1 MDPRAN
7 GYESTGYKSHSGAL
21 IFFSSMLNVFNELS
35 CARKS
40 GTVVHLFLQKKA
52 RFDQRASGCRARR
65 DELADADLAV
75 PLAAAAGISIPV
87 NPLSV
92 PCLITDRFS
101 DPIGHPRGPLMNLQ
115 GSFHK
120 VPSQVVKHKQTDT
133 FFFFPR
139 RTDRKKTTQF
149 PCTRIRVNCSAGLSS

>member
-21 IFFSSMLNVFNELS
+21 IFFSSMLNVFNELR
-35 CARKS
+35 CARKA

-52 RFDQRASGCRARR
+52 RFDQRAVV
-65 DELADADLAV
+65 ELGGMNSLT
-75 PLAAAAGISIPV
+75 PIWLCHSLAAAGISIPV

-149 PCTRIRVNCSAGLSS
+149 PCTRIRVNRSAGLSS